1 MKKIDFSI
9 IIVSYNTNKLL
20 DKCLSTVFQNM
31 GSLTIEVI
39 VVDNG
44 STDGSQEMI
53 SKKYPQVHLIKN
65 QKNIG
70 YGQANNQGVRYANS
84 DTILI
89 INSDIE
95 VQPDALEFLYRHFL
109 MLPSKSILGAKLFN
123 TDGTPQPSAGPKY
136 SLTNI
141 FVALFL
147 KGDYLNLTRY
157 SPNHIKK
164 VDWVMGACMMFSKK
178 SFSEVGGFDEGIFM
192 YMEEIDWQY
201 RAQQIG
207 YQIYFYPD
215 AHFMHVGA
223 GSSQGRST
231 PILNVF
237 RGFLYYYKK
246 HHNGFQLIILR
257 VILLLKSIVATFLF
271 GILSKK
277 EDQKMY
283 IEAFS
288 IVKNFK

>member
-20 DKCLSTVFQNM
+20 DKCLSTVFQNV

-39 VVDNG
+39 VVDNA
-44 STDGSQEMI
+44 SSDGSQEMI

-84 DTILI
+84 HTILI
-89 INSDIE
+89 LNSDIE
-95 VQPDALEFLYRHFL
+95 VQPDALELLYRHFL
-109 MLPSKSILGAKLFN
+109 TLPSKSILGAKLFN
-123 TDGTPQPSAGPKY
+123 RDGTPQPSAGPKY

-141 FVALFL
+141 FAALFL

-207 YQIYFYPD
+207 CQIYFYPD

-237 RGFLYYYKK
+237 RGFMYYYKK

-283 IEAFS
+283 IEAFK